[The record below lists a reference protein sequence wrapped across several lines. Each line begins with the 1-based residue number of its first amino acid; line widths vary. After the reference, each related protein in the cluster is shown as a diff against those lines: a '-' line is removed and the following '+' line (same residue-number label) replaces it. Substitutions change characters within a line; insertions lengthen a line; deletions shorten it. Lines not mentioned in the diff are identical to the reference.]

1 MPIPVSITTIF
12 TYLTKPRR
20 AQLDGAR
27 TYDTLTANQGLILS
41 KLERLSVSRSNNLIR

>member
-41 KLERLSVSRSNNLIR
+41 KLDQLPDSGFNNLTR